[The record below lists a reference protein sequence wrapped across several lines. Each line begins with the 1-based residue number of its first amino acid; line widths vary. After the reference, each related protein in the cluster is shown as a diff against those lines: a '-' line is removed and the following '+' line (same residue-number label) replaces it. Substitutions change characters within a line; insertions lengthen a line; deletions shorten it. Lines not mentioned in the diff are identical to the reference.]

1 MAYQVFENGK
11 NVIVTLKTN
20 KPDGSIIPYVIS
32 GAGITLADI
41 DAING
46 QSPTSL
52 SGNFIVGP
60 VEPGYLQLV
69 INVRS
74 DFLPEPIEPLTVT
87 LTGMSPPVV
96 KIIEILD
103 PPTYSIVPDRTSINE
118 GDTISYTV
126 TTTRVKD
133 GTILYLTNKG
143 TTQPTDFGVA
153 DSLYRTGSGSYDWT
167 VPAGVYQLQVTIAGA
182 GGGKGGD
189 GLYLGYPGYPGQIV
203 SGTLP
208 VSPGDKLKVYVG
220 GGGKEGSTGI
230 NRVGGTGGLGTGAG
244 YFSNLLATVTSNP
257 ESLPDGDG
265 WFAKHSEAS
274 QDPYNAVQ
282 WIIVINGIIRFSD
295 TVPPAR
301 GLFRPGQYKGVAT
314 DDSNLYVM
322 AYNLFVPISGL
333 AGGIGGGS
341 GPQTVAGTGGGGG
354 GASVLLINNNL
365 KIIAAGGGGGG
376 GGGNAGLGPGKEQDV
391 WYMSD
396 SNSGGSG
403 YTSQYIGAGGGGG
416 GGGLFGGSGGGPGDD
431 DQGGFSG
438 SDGKNLIPPAIL
450 NFSQDYSDNGGRAGG
465 IAVSIPGGS
474 LSFNNHSYY
483 LSIPYSQA
491 FEFDTG
497 NFTIEWWWYLLEP
510 FANYSG
516 PGIGQK
522 VDNTTNG
529 WVIYRDPLNNSDK
542 LTIRLGLT
550 TDYPTTVSPTS
561 SVWEHWA
568 VVRNGTTLSWYCN
581 GIACGEYTNVDTDIF
596 SAAAIPNGQKPDMYI
611 GYAAYWGYYIHN
623 SYISNLRIVKGVA
636 VYTGNFTRPI
646 GPLTSTQGANPY
658 GGGNTQS
665 ITLPNSTS
673 LLLISQTSLLYLADS
688 SVNNF
693 SVNNLNNNG
702 TVDYDINT
710 PVSYSSIGNTNEFG
724 AGGSGSVAFKW
735 TVATLNQD
743 TITIVNNLATFT
755 RIATIDKLS
764 EGPEKL
770 KMELRTKSLS
780 GPVVANANTVIVND
794 TSKAVIKCSINPSVT
809 LVVEGGFVTYRVDTT
824 NVIDGTV
831 FYWSNVGTAAGDDF
845 DDSENAGIVVIVNNT
860 ATFTKTISKN
870 YRPIRSI
877 ILKVRLDNNVNG
889 LIVAVSKSVTIANN
903 VIMAPPIHS
912 VFPVASDRGSNLL
925 NWWWANRNGLV
936 RSTSTTNLFNQ
947 NDINAYAIADS
958 YPGDDY
964 QVTKYDKFDSSPIVH
979 SATFKFKQGYETDQF
994 LIDNSIAVWTV
1005 VTWVT
1010 SHTAFDLPAWVVE
1023 PKFDTQD
1030 YERKYQ
1036 SPGHI
1041 LKINQVVGANPPTEM
1056 FASWRWAD
1064 WDKNKK
1070 LYLNMLAVSVV
1081 IPGRWE
1087 PSYYKPQPKSNTGTG
1102 IVQQKFK
1109 YDIGVGSLS
1118 IFLGEGTS
1126 ATSIF
1131 NNENKTKITPSI
1143 RGGYHQ
1149 EYNGGYYID
1158 VNMLGRV
1165 IPMSYYSGDIVSI
1178 LESGQVIEN
1187 PVGLFSQGHGLVIN
1201 LSERSSSAL
1210 ISSIVSSINEGA
1222 SLTYVVKTL
1231 NVANNTILYWSNDGT
1246 TNSGDFS
1253 NQINSGNFIVQNGEA
1268 SFSVTVYNDKL
1279 KEGTETIKIN
1289 IRTQGESGPIVAT
1302 SATILVNDS
1311 SQPAGKW
1318 NIVYEDMFGNVHNS
1332 VYGTLDVMPIATNPV
1347 TRELIAGSRYY
1358 SEWIHSMFIL
1368 NINNPGNTVVY
1379 NLDIVSGRGLGWNG
1393 LPDSIAINPS
1403 TGSVTG
1409 AVASGAGSWRTLKI
1423 SALYENGDYFESTII
1438 LPCSIQIDPN
1448 YDPNNPY

>member
-1 MAYQVFENGK
+1 MELKLAYQVFENGK

-32 GAGITLADI
+32 GAGITLTDI

-46 QSPTSL
+46 QLPTSL

-74 DFLPEPIEPLTVT
+74 DFLPEPAEPLTVT
-87 LTGMSPPVV
+87 LTGTSPPVV

-118 GDTISYTV
+118 GDTINYTV
-126 TTTRVKD
+126 TTARVKD

-143 TTQPTDFGVA
+143 TTQLTDFGVA

-167 VPAGVYQLQVTIAGA
+167 VPAKVYQLQVTITGA

-208 VSPGDKLKVYVG
+208 VNPGDKLKVYIG

-230 NRVGGTGGLGTGAG
+230 NRVGGTGGLGTGAS
-244 YFSNLLATVTSNP
+244 YFSNLLATVTANP
-257 ESLPDGDG
+257 ELLPDGNG

-282 WIIVINGIIRFSD
+282 WIIVVNGIIRFSD

-301 GLFRPGQYKGVAT
+301 GLFRPGQYKGIAT

-333 AGGIGGGS
+333 AGGVGGGS

-354 GASVLLINNNL
+354 GASVLLINNNI

-416 GGGLFGGSGGGPGDD
+416 GGGLFGGAGGGPGDD

-438 SDGKNLIPPAIL
+438 SDGKNLIPSAAL
-450 NFSQDYSDNGGRAGG
+450 NFSQDYSDNGGQAGG

-510 FANYSG
+510 FTNYSG

-561 SVWEHWA
+561 SAWEHWA

-581 GIACGEYTNVDTDIF
+581 GVVCGEYTNVDTDIF
-596 SAAAIPNGQKPDMYI
+596 SAAAFSGQKPDMYI

-636 VYTGNFTRPI
+636 VYTGNFTRPT
-646 GPLTSTQGANPY
+646 GPLTATQGANPY

-665 ITLPNSTS
+665 ITLPTSTS

-735 TVATLNQD
+735 TVATANQD

-755 RIATIDKLS
+755 RIATIDKLT

-770 KMELRTKSLS
+770 KMELRTKSLN

-794 TSKAVIKCSINPSVT
+794 TSKTVIKCSITPSVT
-809 LVVEGGFVTYRVDTT
+809 LVVEGSSVTYRVDTT
-824 NVIDGTV
+824 NVIDGTAL
-831 FYWSNVGTAAGDDF
+831 YWSNVGTAAGDDF

-860 ATFTKTISKN
+860 STFTKTISKN

-877 ILKVRLDNNVNG
+877 ILKVRIDNSVNG
-889 LIVAVSKSVTIANN
+889 LIVAVSKSVTIADN
-903 VIMAPPIHS
+903 VIMAPPIYS
-912 VFPVASDRGSNLL
+912 VFPVESDRGSNLL

-994 LIDNSIAVWTV
+994 LIANSVAVWTV

-1023 PKFDTQD
+1023 PRFDTQD

-1070 LYLNMLAVSVV
+1070 LYLNMLAVSIV

-1102 IVQQKFK
+1102 IAQQKFK

-1118 IFLGEGTS
+1118 IFLGEGNS
-1126 ATSIF
+1126 STSIF
-1131 NNENKTKITPSI
+1131 NNENKTKTTPSI

-1158 VNMLGRV
+1158 VNMLGRIV
-1165 IPMSYYSGDIVSI
+1165 PISYYSGDIISI
-1178 LESGQVIEN
+1178 LASGQVIEN

-1201 LSERSSSAL
+1201 LSERNGGTL
-1210 ISSIVSSINEGA
+1210 ISSINEGD
-1222 SLTYVVKTL
+1222 SVTYVIKTI
-1231 NVANNTILYWSNDGT
+1231 NVPNNTMLYWSNDGT

-1253 NQINSGNFIVQNGEA
+1253 NQINSGSVIVQNGQA
-1268 SFSVTVYNDKL
+1268 SFNMTLYNDKL

-1289 IRTQGESGPIVAT
+1289 IRTQGEAGPIVAT
-1302 SATILVNDS
+1302 SATLLVNDS
-1311 SQPAGKW
+1311 SQPTGKW
-1318 NIVYEDMFGNVHNS
+1318 TIVWESVSGDLYNS
-1332 VYGTLDVMPIATNPV
+1332 VYGNPFSLPIATDSF
-1347 TRELIAGSRYY
+1347 TKELKAGSVSYDCLVRN
-1358 SEWIHSMFIL
+1358 MFLL
-1368 NINNPGNTVVY
+1368 NINNPGQTVVY
-1379 NLDIVSGRGLGWNG
+1379 KLLVVSPANSS
-1393 LPDSIAINPS
+1393 DTMAIDPT

-1409 AVASGAGSWRTLKI
+1409 FCEGGHTIKI
-1423 SALYENGDYFESTII
+1423 SALYENADYFESTIT
-1438 LPCSIQIDPN
+1438 LPKSLTVSMN
-1448 YDPNNPY
+1448 FNP